1 MTTVY
6 ALVDG
11 NNFYASC
18 ERVFRPDLAGKPI
31 VVLSNNDGCVVAA
44 SAEAKALAGLK
55 MFGPFFEIA
64 EACRLHGVEVFSS
77 NYTLY
82 GDMSRRM
89 MAILAEHAP
98 GQEVYSIDECFLD
111 LSGVVQIESLARK
124 MREDVRRRIGIPV
137 SVGIGAS
144 KTLAKLANHVAKRVP
159 GWDDGVFDWSWLP
172 PARQDELMDSLPVGK
187 VWGVGR
193 KLAAALEEIRI
204 DTALKLKQTDP
215 RRLKRQF
222 SVMLERTVSELNG
235 VSCLELDEAE
245 PERQQIIASR
255 SFGEK
260 PRDFNVLAAAI
271 SHHIS
276 TAAEKLRGQRG
287 AARLVGV
294 SIRASPFGADG
305 YHGYTVVPLGQPSD
319 DTLELA
325 RAALAGLRAI
335 YRRGHRYQKAG
346 VILMDISPR
355 DVRQSDLF
363 AAPPDPRRQRLM
375 QTMDAINRGFG
386 KGRIKLASQAL
397 TDNWEMR
404 QDRRSPCYT
413 TRLSDLPSVR

>member
-1 MTTVY
+1 MTTY

-18 ERVFRPDLAGKPI
+18 ERVFRPDLEGRPI

-44 SAEAKALAGLK
+44 SAEAKALNLK

-64 EACRLHGVEVFSS
+64 GLCRRHGVTVFSS

-89 MAILAEHAP
+89 MAILAEYAP

-111 LSGVVQIESLARK
+111 LSGVSDIETLARR
-124 MREDVRRRIGIPV
+124 MRDDVRRRIGIPV
-137 SVGIGAS
+137 SVGIGPS

-159 GWDDGVFDWSWLP
+159 GWDSGVFDWSWLSETE
-172 PARQDELMDSLPVGK
+172 RDSLLGKLAVGK
-187 VWGVGR
+187 IWGVGR
-193 KLAAALEEIRI
+193 KLAVQLEKMEI
-204 DTALKLKQTDP
+204 DTALKLKRADP
-215 RRLKRQF
+215 RAIRRQF
-222 SVMLERTVSELNG
+222 SVMLERTVAELNG
-235 VSCLELDEAE
+235 VNCLELDDAA

-276 TAAEKLRGQRG
+276 TAAEKLRKQNG

-294 SIRASPFGADG
+294 SIRTSPFIDDG
-305 YHGYTVVPLGQPSD
+305 YHGYTVVPLAQASD
-319 DTLELA
+319 DTRTLA
-325 RAALAGLRAI
+325 QAALAGLRAV
-335 YRRGHRYQKAG
+335 YRRGPLYQKAG
-346 VILMDISPR
+346 VILMEISPR
-355 DVRQSDLF
+355 DVSQADLF
-363 AAPPDPRRQRLM
+363 AAPPDPRRQKLM
-375 QTMDAINRGFG
+375 QTMDAINREFG
-386 KGRIKLASQAL
+386 RGRVKLAAEAL
-397 TDNWEMR
+397 TNNWEMR
-404 QDRRSPCYT
+404 QDQRSPCYT
-413 TRLSDLPSVR
+413 TRLTDLLAVK

>member
-1 MTTVY
+1 MKTY

-18 ERVFRPDLAGKPI
+18 ERVFRPDLEGKPI

-44 SAEAKALAGLK
+44 SAEAKALPGMSL
-55 MFGPFFEIA
+55 FGPYFEIA
-64 EACRLHGVEVFSS
+64 EQCRQHGVEVFSS

-89 MAILAEHAP
+89 MAVLSQHAP
-98 GQEVYSIDECFLD
+98 GQEIYSIDECFLD
-111 LSGVVQIESLARK
+111 MSGIEAVSLLAKR
-124 MREDVRRRIGIPV
+124 MREDVRRRLGLPV
-137 SVGIGAS
+137 SVGIGGS

-159 GWDDGVFDWSWLP
+159 GWEDGVFDWAWL
-172 PARQDELMDSLPVGK
+172 DEAERDVLMGRLPVGK

-193 KLAAALEEIRI
+193 RLAAALSALDV
-204 DTALKLKQTDP
+204 DTALQ
-215 RRLKRQF
+215 LKRADPKRIRRRF
-222 SVMLERTVSELNG
+222 GVTLERTVAELNG
-235 VSCLELDEAE
+235 VDCLELDEAA
-245 PERQQIIASR
+245 PERRQIIASR

-276 TAAEKLRGQRG
+276 TAAEKLRRQRG

-294 SIRASPFGADG
+294 SIRTSPFIEEG
-305 YHGYTVVPLGQPSD
+305 YHGYTVVPLPQPSD
-319 DTLELA
+319 DTLALA
-325 RAALAGLRAI
+325 RAALTGLRAVF
-335 YRRGHRYQKAG
+335 RRGHRYQKAG

-355 DVRQSDLF
+355 DILQADLF

-375 QTMDAINRGFG
+375 QTLDAVNREFG
-386 KGRIKLASQAL
+386 RGRLRLASEAL
-397 TDNWEMR
+397 TNNWEMR

-413 TRLSDLPSVR
+413 TRLTDLLCVK